1 VAEGDL
7 GVRARPHAQLDAAG
21 YNVHTAKIGTEAV
34 RRIFDPRPD
43 VVILDINMPEFD
55 RAQRS
60 KALHEEPSGRG
71 IE

>member
-1 VAEGDL
+1 
-7 GVRARPHAQLDAAG
+7 LDAAG
-21 YNVHTAKIGTEAV
+21 YDVHTAKIGAEAV

-60 KALHEEPSGRG
+60 KALHEEPPGRASN
-71 IE
+71 EVAETRHLARCQKL